1 MSNNQEQNPQEEAP
15 KPSLQ
20 RNYNPFLDS
29 VSEKPY
35 SQISVGVT
43 QEQLNN
49 PISEPSYSANP
60 INTNKDIYGTF
71 GGGNM
76 GGSSSSQSS
85 SAINPSLNDVPNAEK
100 KEAATHMAKL
110 VMDAYEGLNKFAN
123 KAVQISPNKVRKLVA
138 EGELD
143 LSVEIPYE
151 ADKNLTMGEFIE
163 EFNEQNKE
171 TFVVTKE
178 FKKEVMPVLTR
189 VLEKKGAG
197 LNDEQFLGFMFLKD
211 IGVKA
216 FIGFQI
222 NSALNQVINLGK
234 EFTQQKKD
242 SGIVDPP
249 KPKATASR
257 PQPKPQPQAEPT
269 RYYEDEIPANA
280 DDFNFRTNEANI
292 NSTVQP
298 MDVPKTGKSRLIAQ
312 RAKEKVWAENS
323 KKASSNSPSNSSS
336 YDDMMKNRSNNGK
349 RGRKPKTANLSEEDI
364 VDAIILQ
371 ETKETKDKIEGL
383 D

>member
-1 MSNNQEQNPQEEAP
+1 MSNNEEQVQQEAP
-15 KPSLQ
+15 KPQ
-20 RNYNPFLDS
+20 VRNYNPFLDS
-29 VSEKPY
+29 VNEKPY

-60 INTNKDIYGTF
+60 IDTNKNIYGTF
-71 GGGNM
+71 GGG
-76 GGSSSSQSS
+76 GSSSSSSSQSS
-85 SAINPSLNDVPNAEK
+85 SQAFNPSLNEVPNAEK

-110 VMDAYEGLNKFAN
+110 LMDAYEGLNKFAN
-123 KAVQISPNKVRKLVA
+123 KAVQISPNKIRKLVA

-151 ADKNLTMGEFIE
+151 ADKTVTMGEFIE

-197 LNDEQFLGFMFLKD
+197 LNDEQYLGFMFFKD

-222 NSALNQVINLGK
+222 RSSLNEVVNLGK

-242 SGIVDPP
+242 SGVVDTP
-249 KPKATASR
+249 KPKAKA
-257 PQPKPQPQAEPT
+257 PQPKPTQQ
-269 RYYEDEIPANA
+269 YYEEQVPTNA
-280 DDFNFRTNEANI
+280 EDFNFQTNEANM
-292 NSTVQP
+292 NSIVQP
-298 MDVPKTGKSRLIAQ
+298 MDVPKTGKSRLMAQ
-312 RAKEKVWAENS
+312 KAKEKVWEQNS
-323 KKASSNSPSNSSS
+323 KKATVQSTSS
-336 YDDMMKNRSNNGK
+336 YDEMMKLKSTNGK
-349 RGRKPKTANLSEEDI
+349 RGRKPKTERLSEEDI

-371 ETKETKDKIEGL
+371 ETKDKIEGL

>member
-1 MSNNQEQNPQEEAP
+1 MTNQNQEQNPQEETP
-15 KPSLQ
+15 KPPLP
-20 RNYNPFLDS
+20 RNYNPFLES

-71 GGGNM
+71 GGSGGGNM
-76 GGSSSSQSS
+76 GGSSSNQSS

-100 KEAATHMAKL
+100 REAATHMAKL

-143 LSVEIPYE
+143 LSIEIPYE
-151 ADKNLTMGEFIE
+151 ADKTISMGEFIE

-178 FKKEVMPVLTR
+178 FKKEVMPVLVR

-197 LNDEQFLGFMFLKD
+197 LNDEQFLGFMVLKD

-222 NSALNQVINLGK
+222 RSALNDVLNLGK

-242 SGIVDPP
+242 SGIVEPP
-249 KPKATASR
+249 KPKASASK
-257 PQPKPQPQAEPT
+257 PKPQPQAEPT
-269 RYYEDEIPANA
+269 RYYEDEVPTEST
-280 DDFNFRTNEANI
+280 DFNFRTNEANL
-292 NSTVQP
+292 NSIVQP

-312 RAKEKVWAENS
+312 KAKEKVWAENS
-323 KKASSNSPSNSSS
+323 KKAVSTSSS
-336 YDDMMKNRSNNGK
+336 YDEMMKNRSNNGK

-371 ETKETKDKIEGL
+371 ETKETKDKIEGI

>member
-1 MSNNQEQNPQEEAP
+1 MNNQNQEQNPQGEAP
-15 KPSLQ
+15 KPPLP

-29 VSEKPY
+29 VIEKPY

-71 GGGNM
+71 GGSM
-76 GGSSSSQSS
+76 GGSMGGGSSSQSS

-123 KAVQISPNKVRKLVA
+123 KAVQISPTKVRKLVA

-151 ADKNLTMGEFIE
+151 ADKTISMGEFIE

-178 FKKEVMPVLTR
+178 FKKEVMPVLIR

-197 LNDEQFLGFMFLKD
+197 LNDEQFLGFMVLKD

-216 FIGFQI
+216 FLGFQI
-222 NSALNQVINLGK
+222 RSSLNDVINLGK

-242 SGIVDPP
+242 SGIVDSP
-249 KPKATASR
+249 KPKASASKPKAQ
-257 PQPKPQPQAEPT
+257 PQPEPT
-269 RYYEDEIPANA
+269 RYYEDEVPK
-280 DDFNFRTNEANI
+280 DSKDFNFMTNEANL
-292 NSTVQP
+292 NSIVQP
-298 MDVPKTGKSRLIAQ
+298 MDVPKTGKSRLMAQ
-312 RAKEKVWAENS
+312 KAKEKVWQENS
-323 KKASSNSPSNSSS
+323 NKAVLTSSS
-336 YDDMMKNRSNNGK
+336 YDEMMKNRSNNGK

-371 ETKETKDKIEGL
+371 ETKETKDKIEGI

>member
-15 KPSLQ
+15 KPPLQ

-71 GGGNM
+71 GGGGGNM

-85 SAINPSLNDVPNAEK
+85 SSFNPTLNDVPNAEK

-257 PQPKPQPQAEPT
+257 PQPKPQPEPT
-269 RYYEDEIPANA
+269 RYYEDEIPPNA
-280 DDFNFRTNEANI
+280 EDFNFRTNEANI

-298 MDVPKTGKSRLIAQ
+298 MEVPKTGKSRLIAQ
-312 RAKEKVWAENS
+312 RAKEKVWEENS
-323 KKASSNSPSNSSS
+323 KKVSSNPSS
-336 YDDMMKNRSNNGK
+336 YEDMMKNRSNNGK

-371 ETKETKDKIEGL
+371 ETKEAKDKIEGI